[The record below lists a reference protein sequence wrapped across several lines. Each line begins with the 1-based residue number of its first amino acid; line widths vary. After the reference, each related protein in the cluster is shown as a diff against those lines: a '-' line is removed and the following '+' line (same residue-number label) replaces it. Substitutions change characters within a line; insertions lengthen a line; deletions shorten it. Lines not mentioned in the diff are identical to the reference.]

1 MIRWLDLRWSMVFIW
16 TCLCLIGLVAIY
28 SATQGPVAQFL
39 PASIQGN
46 FIRQVVWM
54 SISLAVLFAMQ
65 LVNPRTFQDGAYVIY
80 AAGILLMIVTLIFGS
95 EVNGAKSW
103 IRIGP
108 ANLQASEFMKLAT
121 ILASAAY
128 LSGERTVSVEN
139 VRNVLIV
146 TLLFL
151 VPIVLTILQNDMG
164 TAVVFAGILPIMLFW
179 SGLPSAV
186 TLLILSPALV
196 GYGTLLNPWVGVS
209 VLFALSLAILYLQKR
224 SWLLLSALAI
234 GAVVIVSLEFGLERV
249 LQPHQIM
256 RIEAFLN
263 PDSDP
268 QGAGWNVLQAKTAI
282 GSGGLLGK
290 GFLQGTQTQL
300 RFLPEQWTDF
310 VFCVI
315 GEEFGFVGASMVACL
330 FLFLFLGLISMMLS
344 HKHPFAQLVFAGVL
358 GVYFL
363 HFLINTGSALGLL
376 PVIGIPLP
384 FVSYGG
390 SSLIMNS
397 MMLGVCLNQDLY
409 KRQFSIYR

>member
-1 MIRWLDLRWSMVFIW
+1 MIRWLDLRWSMVVIW
-16 TCLCLIGLVAIY
+16 ASLCLIGLVAIY

-39 PASIQGN
+39 PSSIQGN
-46 FIRQVVWM
+46 FIRQALWM
-54 SISLAVLFAMQ
+54 SISFGILFALQ

-128 LSGERTVSVEN
+128 LSGERSVSVEKARHILT
-139 VRNVLIV
+139 VA
-146 TLLFL
+146 LLFL
-151 VPIVLTILQNDMG
+151 APILLTVLQNDMG
-164 TAVVFAGILPIMLFW
+164 TAVVFAGILPVMLFW
-179 SGLPSAV
+179 SGLPAAI
-186 TLLILSPALV
+186 TLLILSPAVV
-196 GYGTLLNPWVGVS
+196 GYATLLNPWAGAGV
-209 VLFALSLAILYLQKR
+209 LLALSLTILYLQKR
-224 SWLLLSALAI
+224 SWLVLSAVAI
-234 GAVVIVSLEFGLERV
+234 GVLVILSLEYGLERV

-256 RIEAFLN
+256 RVEAFLN
-263 PDSDP
+263 PETDP

-315 GEEFGFVGASMVACL
+315 GEEFGFVGASLVACL

-363 HFLINTGSALGLL
+363 HFLINTGSALGML

-397 MMLGVCLNQDLY
+397 IMLGVCLNQDLY